1 MLLNTPIAREG
12 KIALDA
18 GIIGSEMVEADWKVS
33 IRISDNGFGIPTDSL
48 PFIFERYYQGTERSL
63 GLESEGTGLGLAI
76 TKEIILLHSGTIE
89 VESEIGKGTLLQ
101 LNYLCGQ
108 IWIEWRA
115 QKYWGTHSSR

>member
-1 MLLNTPIAREG
+1 MSIKPGLFEIIWNAVKHTLPGEG

-18 GIIGSEMVEADWKVS
+18 EIIGSEMVEADWKVS

-48 PFIFERYYQGTERSL
+48 PFIFERYYQELAERSL

-89 VESEIGKGTLLQ
+89 VESEIGKGTLFT
-101 LNYLCGQ
+101 
-108 IWIEWRA
+108 IELPLRA
-115 QKYWGTHSSR
+115 NMD